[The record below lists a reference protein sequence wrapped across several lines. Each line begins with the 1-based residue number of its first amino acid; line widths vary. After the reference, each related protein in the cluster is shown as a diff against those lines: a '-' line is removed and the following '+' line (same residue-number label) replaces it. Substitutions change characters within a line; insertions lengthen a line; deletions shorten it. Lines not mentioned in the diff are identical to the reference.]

1 MSVPRK
7 PVVEYSPDYPA
18 YDEGRRNFLLLLG
31 GSATSVLLGGCK
43 EEAPTSKPE
52 PEPEPKLK
60 PEIKPGPGPKPKP
73 EIKPRLKPDLDRPR
87 PLGKMHSPERPKPK
101 DPRKPERPRPKP
113 ERPRVMGKMRVPR
126 KRRDGDVL
134 RRDGDVLK

>member
-52 PEPEPKLK
+52 PEPELEPEPKPKL
-60 PEIKPGPGPKPKP
+60 KP
-73 EIKPRLKPDLDRPR
+73 EIKPRLKPNPDRPR
-87 PLGKMHSPERPKPK
+87 PLGKMHIPERPKPK
-101 DPRKPERPRPKP
+101 DPRKPERPRPQP
-113 ERPRVMGKMRVPR
+113 ERPRVMGKMRVPKGR
-126 KRRDGDVL
+126 T
-134 RRDGDVLK
+134 